1 MSDPNPHPLSAP
13 APAEAPDQAKSKS
26 WFARLLGQ
34 VEASDGT
41 PSESLSQRSHK
52 KMMSAA
58 ERFHHLR
65 VVDLMVPRADI
76 ISVERD
82 IGLHELSRTFEMA
95 GHSRLPVY
103 KDSLD
108 DPLGMV
114 HIKDVMPFLMLNA
127 RGRNGKSYADKKV
140 AATILRPVLY
150 VPPSMLA
157 QELLQRMQARR
168 IHMAIVVDE
177 YGGTDGI
184 VTLED
189 LVEAIVGNIED
200 EHDGVEASIKRFKS
214 ATGTITWEADA
225 RTSIDDFEIK
235 LGRDFATADQEEEA
249 DTLGGLIFT
258 LVGRVPERGEV
269 IKHPEGVEFEVIDA
283 DARRIKRLRIRDA
296 SHGPKAPLTPEPA
309 PAAKPKKAK
318 RKKAVNKSAPHQN
331 ASDKPASDTSAA
343 DKSASGTA
351 ASDAAKKP

>member
-1 MSDPNPHPLSAP
+1 MDMTDTSQTPQTLADTG
-13 APAEAPDQAKSKS
+13 AKKEKNGG
-26 WFARLLGQ
+26 WLARLLGQ
-34 VEASDGT
+34 VEAVDGVA
-41 PSESLSQRSHK
+41 PESLSVRSHK
-52 KMMSAA
+52 IMMSAA

-76 ISVERD
+76 ISVDRD
-82 IGLHELSRTFEMA
+82 IGLHELSRTFETA

-108 DPLGMV
+108 DPMGMV

-127 RGRNGKSYADKKV
+127 RGRNGKTYADKKV
-140 AATILRPVLY
+140 AANILRPVLY

-200 EHDGVEASIKRFKS
+200 EHDGIEASIKRFKS
-214 ATGTITWEADA
+214 ATGVITWEADA

-235 LGRDFATADQEEEA
+235 LGRDFATADQENEA
-249 DTLGGLIFT
+249 DTLGGLIFSIA
-258 LVGRVPERGEV
+258 GRVPERGEV

-296 SHGPKAPLTPEPA
+296 HKAPKAIPA
-309 PAAKPKKAK
+309 PTPVEKPISSKARKKDPSTDNKTDTTTQPKPK
-318 RKKAVNKSAPHQN
+318 S
-331 ASDKPASDTSAA
+331 
-343 DKSASGTA
+343 
-351 ASDAAKKP
+351 